1 MYFDLSLKKIKVK
14 LLIET
19 KENDLP
25 LIIYPSFNDDFNELI
40 VKLNNITNKKFNLV
54 LIYNFKWNDDLSPYF
69 HNKIFQKGEDFKG
82 NAKNFLYFINNEIIN
97 KVDENFINLN
107 KKYSSIFL
115 VGYSL
120 AGLFATYSLFISDR
134 FRKIASIS
142 GSLWFKDFDKFIL
155 ENELI
160 NKKAFIYFSLGDK
173 EEKSKTEVL
182 KEVKNKTLKIKS
194 LLEEKGLK
202 TVYFENKGNHFIDSS
217 LRVAKAIK
225 YLLEN

>member
-1 MYFDLSLKKIKVK
+1 MKKSYFLLNL
-14 LLIET
+14 LLI
-19 KENDLP
+19 LP
-25 LIIYPSFNDDFNELI
+25 LLTGCNSQNEKQEEEII
-40 VKLNNITNKKFNLV
+40 FNLA
-54 LIYNFKWNDDLSPYF
+54 DPLSTY
-69 HNKIFQKGEDFKG
+69 
-82 NAKNFLYFINNEIIN
+82 
-97 KVDENFINLN
+97 INLN